1 MMDRPQH
8 GAMEGLYI
16 QKEQAEI
23 RVKRNRNKALSAKS
37 LRLPVFPQPCGSVCR
52 AVRKHSPG
60 QDFAVRVAFFC
71 YC

>member
-37 LRLPVFPQPCGSVCR
+37 LCLPVFPSHVVQCAGLFGNI
-52 AVRKHSPG
+52 A
-60 QDFAVRVAFFC
+60 RVKILQ
-71 YC
+71 